1 MDNILQKRIEKLVE
15 SDNSLRGRPATDNE
29 IKDAE
34 INLNI
39 KFDTQYIDFIKIF
52 GGAFCG
58 IAIHAF
64 DNGDMI
70 GNETVTE
77 LTQRFRQYTTNLS
90 NELMNSYVISD
101 DGAGN
106 PILTSRT
113 GHILIYFH
121 DSGETE
127 VLHTTFNDLLNQAL
141 S

>member
-1 MDNILQKRIEKLVE
+1 MDNILRKRIENLVE
-15 SDNSLRGRPATDNE
+15 NDNDLRGRPATDNE

-34 INLNI
+34 IRLNV

-64 DNGDMI
+64 GNGDMI
-70 GNETVTE
+70 GDETVIE
-77 LTQRFRQYTTNLS
+77 LTQRFRKYTPNLS
-90 NELMNSYVISD
+90 SELISSYVISD

-106 PILTSRT
+106 PLLISRN

-141 S
+141 P

>member
-1 MDNILQKRIEKLVE
+1 MNKSLQKRIEKIVE
-15 SDNSLRGRPATDNE
+15 NDNDLRGRPATDKE

-34 INLNI
+34 INLNVT
-39 KFDTQYIDFIKIF
+39 FDTQYIDFIKIF

-70 GNETVTE
+70 GDETVTE
-77 LTQRFRQYTTNLS
+77 LTQRFRKYTPNLS

-106 PILTSRT
+106 PILISRT

-121 DSGETE
+121 DSGEAE
-127 VLHTTFNDLLNQAL
+127 VLHNTFNDLLNQAL

>member
-1 MDNILQKRIEKLVE
+1 MDNILRKRIENLVE
-15 SDNSLRGRPATDNE
+15 NDNDLRGRPATDNE

-34 INLNI
+34 IRLNV

-64 DNGDMI
+64 GNGDMI
-70 GNETVTE
+70 GDETVIE
-77 LTQRFRQYTTNLS
+77 LTQRFRKYTPNLS
-90 NELMNSYVISD
+90 SELISSYVISD

-106 PILTSRT
+106 PILISQN

-141 S
+141 P